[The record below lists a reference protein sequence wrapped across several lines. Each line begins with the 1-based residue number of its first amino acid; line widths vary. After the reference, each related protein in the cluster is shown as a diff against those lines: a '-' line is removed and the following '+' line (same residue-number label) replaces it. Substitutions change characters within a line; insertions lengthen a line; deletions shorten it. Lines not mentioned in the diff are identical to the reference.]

1 MKKVI
6 SLFVACL
13 LLVGMMAVAGFSAS
27 AATPKEEI
35 VATAKELIPS
45 KYEAQYLPA
54 LENVL
59 SQIDVTADQAEAVIG
74 YMKAAKAAI
83 KEDKGST
90 LSNYTGEEVNAVL
103 ENFGKACEELH
114 LTYEL
119 VDSENPQHK
128 GDVTCIVYLENGTK
142 IATID
147 GDAVK
152 KTDAPETNV
161 MLMIALGVVA
171 LAAAGSAVY
180 GKKLLASR

>member
-6 SLFVACL
+6 SLCVACL

-35 VATAKELIPS
+35 VAAAKELIPS
-45 KYEAQYLPA
+45 KYESQYLPTM
-54 LENVL
+54 ENVL
-59 SQIDVTADQAEAVIG
+59 SQIDVTAEQADAVIA
-74 YMKAAKAAI
+74 YMTAAKAAI
-83 KEDKGST
+83 QSDKGGS
-90 LSNYTGEEVNAVL
+90 LSDYTADEINAVL
-103 ENFGKACEELH
+103 DNFGRACETLH

-119 VDSENPQHK
+119 VDAENPQYK
-128 GDVTCIVYLENGTK
+128 GDVICIIYLENGTK

-161 MLMIALGVVA
+161 ALMVALGVLA
-171 LAAAGSAVY
+171 LAVAGSAVY